1 MSHLPLIAALKIASL
16 LAVIVVAGG
25 LSRQGA
31 DSARTESTPRLAVA
45 ALQADAVQAANV
57 SYSGSGLDT
66 VEALFH

>member
-25 LSRQGA
+25 LGRQDA
-31 DSARTESTPRLAVA
+31 EIAVRASTPRLAVA
-45 ALQADAVQAANV
+45 ALQADAAQAVNL
-57 SYSGSGLDT
+57 SFSGGAET